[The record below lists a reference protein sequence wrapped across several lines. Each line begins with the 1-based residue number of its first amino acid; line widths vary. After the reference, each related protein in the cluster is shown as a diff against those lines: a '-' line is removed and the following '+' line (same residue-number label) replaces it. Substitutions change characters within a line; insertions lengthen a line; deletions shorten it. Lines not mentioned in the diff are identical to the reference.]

1 MKQIPDAPWIRE
13 AENDGWGPEDDGL
26 DDAIDYLENAIKA
39 IDVALNGIEEANYE
53 FYDHDEHDSL
63 VGTTKLEEVS
73 DEIRNVISKYK
84 L

>member
-1 MKQIPDAPWIRE
+1 
-13 AENDGWGPEDDGL
+13 
-26 DDAIDYLENAIKA
+26 LENAIKA